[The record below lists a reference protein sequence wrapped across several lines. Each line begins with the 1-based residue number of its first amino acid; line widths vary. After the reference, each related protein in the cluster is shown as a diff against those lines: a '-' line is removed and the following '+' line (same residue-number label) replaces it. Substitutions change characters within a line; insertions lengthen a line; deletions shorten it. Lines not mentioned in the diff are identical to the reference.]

1 MITACLGLGAEDV
14 KPEPATEVKS
24 SREGRDPS
32 RLGLEE
38 KWIVVVM

>member
-1 MITACLGLGAEDV
+1 MITACQALDAEDV
-14 KPEPATEVKS
+14 KPEPATEVKL
-24 SREGRDPS
+24 SRERSDPS